1 MTPAQRYDAA
11 RTRAVRGV
19 LAGCLLLAVG
29 CGDGDSPTAPS
40 ATPTPT
46 GVAVTHSAESTI
58 FIGNEVEFEATVTL
72 SDGGTQAA
80 SDVTWGSDAP
90 GVATVSSAGLVTA
103 IAAGEATISAEVAG
117 GRGGFLRIRV
127 YPEFQG
133 SWAGGGIATD
143 CTATG
148 DSLWSVL
155 CAGFLDADAA
165 DRRGDAMLDLT
176 QAEADV
182 GGVVDLGEDRR
193 LEIRSGE
200 ISVDGTLRLT
210 FDETTFAI
218 EGAELNVEVLS
229 WETRADTP
237 GSMTG
242 GFQFVYSWD
251 LSTGSAVV
259 DVVFEEV
266 TRPAGEGG

>member
-1 MTPAQRYDAA
+1 MR
-11 RTRAVRGV
+11 RV
-19 LAGCLLLAVG
+19 LVAGLLLAAG
-29 CGDGDSPTAPS
+29 CGTHDGPS
-40 ATPTPT
+40 APTPTPMPT
-46 GVAVTHSAESTI
+46 GVSVTHSAESTI
-58 FIGNEVEFEATVTL
+58 FIGDEVQFQATVTL
-72 SDGGTQAA
+72 SDGSTQAA
-80 SDVTWGSDAP
+80 SDATWGSDAS
-90 GVATVSSAGLVTA
+90 GVATVSSAGLMTA
-103 IAAGEATISAEVAG
+103 VAAGEATISAEVAG

-127 YPEFQG
+127 YPEFHG
-133 SWAGGGIATD
+133 NWNGRGVATD

-155 CAGFLDADAA
+155 CAGFLESGPAE
-165 DRRGDAMLDLT
+165 RRGEATLDLT
-176 QAEADV
+176 QVEADV

-193 LEIRSGE
+193 LEVRSGE

-218 EGAELNVEVLS
+218 EGAELTVEVLS